1 VHDPRMRDG
10 ASPAKWV
17 GVYPNLGMAR
27 PRQMAIL
34 RNMHQTRTGA
44 DALVD
49 SLTGFGTRHALVAAL
64 DDAMRAQEATLLVI
78 FSLDGF
84 DEYSA
89 LFGQLAARTLL
100 VKLAA
105 RLTEA
110 LGPGGRC
117 FRPRRDEFAAL
128 VETRIDGAASVL
140 DSAVAALRERAAP
153 VAVAASWG
161 AAMLPDEA
169 GDSVGALALADERLA
184 SNAPRRRRRNRR
196 SSSRVS

>member
-1 VHDPRMRDG
+1 
-10 ASPAKWV
+10 
-17 GVYPNLGMAR
+17 
-27 PRQMAIL
+27 
-34 RNMHQTRTGA
+34 MHRTGTGE
-44 DALVD
+44 DGLVD
-49 SLTGFGTRHALVAAL
+49 SLTGFGTRHALIAAL
-64 DDAMRAQEATLLVI
+64 DAAVQAQETTLLVI
-78 FSLDGF
+78 FSLDGY

-105 RLTEA
+105 RLREA

-128 VETRIDGAASVL
+128 VETRIEGAATVL

-169 GDSVGALALADERLA
+169 DDPVAAVALADERLA

-196 SSSRVS
+196 SSVHR

>member
-1 VHDPRMRDG
+1 MRPVEAED
-10 ASPAKWV
+10 
-17 GVYPNLGMAR
+17 
-27 PRQMAIL
+27 
-34 RNMHQTRTGA
+34 T
-44 DALVD
+44 ALVD
-49 SLTGFGTRHALVAAL
+49 SLTGFGTRHALTIAL
-64 DDAMRAQEATLLVI
+64 DDVVAGGEAALLVI

-84 DEYSA
+84 DEYTA

-105 RLTEA
+105 RLVEA

-128 VETRIDGAASVL
+128 VPTRIDGAASIL
-140 DSAVAALRERAAP
+140 DAAVAALRERAAP

-169 GDSVGALALADERLA
+169 RDAVAALTLADGRLS

-196 SSSRVS
+196 SPNSVR